1 MNRPPSSIP
10 PAVLQAMLADAFR
23 DHQAGRAA
31 EAERTYRRILIADP
45 RHADSLHLLGM
56 IEHQAGRPESAA
68 QMIREAIAI
77 DANQAH
83 YHSNLGTVLHAQGKL
98 DEAAACYQR
107 ALDLKPDL
115 PEAEINLGNILQ
127 AQGKLDEAVA
137 HYERALTIRPE
148 CAEAF
153 YNLGNA
159 RQAQGKLEEAVECQ
173 ERALA
178 LKPDYADAHNN
189 LGVAL
194 AALGRINYAIVHYE
208 RALELNPSRPN
219 VHNNLGAALTAQN
232 RFAEGIGHHERALEL
247 NPGDATAHCN
257 LGIALVAEG
266 RNAEGIVHYRRALEL
281 NPGYANAYSNLGIA
295 LASQGRTA
303 DAMACYE
310 QALLL
315 NPEHGHAHNN
325 LGIALVD
332 ADKIEEAMAHYARA
346 LALNPNHAETL
357 NNLGNAYKAQGRFE
371 EALAHYGRA
380 IAIRPAYAEAHLNR
394 SEIKSFQRGDADLA
408 ALEALASADGV
419 LASQATFVHF
429 ALAKA
434 LEDTGDYARAFEHL
448 RRGNALKRGQIEYD
462 EAATLAMFQ
471 RLAAVFDSGL
481 FERFRGAGD
490 PSQIPVF
497 VLGMPR
503 SGSTLV
509 EQILASHPQIHGAGE
524 RDTIEKAAGELTAG
538 EPPLNHPAAIYPECI
553 PALDGTAPRRL
564 GQLYLHSLPPVA
576 DGKLRIVDKSPGN
589 FLYLGLIHM
598 MLPNAR
604 IVHTMRDPVDTCASC
619 FSKLFASGMHFTY
632 DLAEL
637 GRYYRGYRELMDH
650 WRSVLPPS
658 AILDVSYEDVVDNL
672 EAQARRLIDFCG
684 LDWDDRCLTFHSTA
698 RPVKTASAVQV
709 RQPLFRGSLQRWRR
723 YESGLAPLLRELGTD
738 ETVRAEH
745 AG

>member
-1 MNRPPSSIP
+1 MNQPPSST
-10 PAVLQAMLADAFR
+10 PASVLRTMLADALR
-23 DHQAGRAA
+23 DHQAGRVA
-31 EAERTYRRILIADP
+31 EAERAYRRILAVDP

-56 IEHQAGRPESAA
+56 IEHQAGRPETAA

-77 DANQAH
+77 DAKQAH
-83 YHSNLGTVLHAQGKL
+83 YHANLGTVLQAQGKL
-98 DEAAACYQR
+98 EEAAVGYQR
-107 ALDLKPDL
+107 ALDLKPDS
-115 PEAEINLGNILQ
+115 AEVHVNVGNILQ
-127 AQGKLDEAVA
+127 AQGRLDEAVA
-137 HYERALTIRPE
+137 HYEEALAIKPE
-148 CAEAF
+148 MAEAF

-159 RQAQGKLEEAVECQ
+159 RQAQGKLDDAVACQ

-194 AALGRINYAIVHYE
+194 AALGRTADAIVHYE
-208 RALELNPSRPN
+208 RALDLNPRQPN
-219 VHNNLGAALTAQN
+219 VHNNLGVALTAQH
-232 RFAEGIGHHERALEL
+232 RFAEGIGHHELALEI
-247 NPGDATAHCN
+247 NPRDAAAYCN
-257 LGIALVAEG
+257 MGIALVAQG
-266 RNAEGIVHYRRALEL
+266 RLAEGIVQYRRALEL

-295 LASQGRTA
+295 LASQGRSA
-303 DAMACYE
+303 DAIACYE

-315 NPEHGHAHNN
+315 NPGHGHAHNN
-325 LGIALVD
+325 LGVALVE

-357 NNLGNAYKAQGRFE
+357 NNLGNIYKAQGRFE

-408 ALEALASADGV
+408 ALEALAGGDN
-419 LASQATFVHF
+419 ASGPQAMFVHF

-434 LEDTGDYARAFEHL
+434 LEDTGDFTRAFEHL
-448 RRGNALKRGQIEYD
+448 REGNALKRGQIEYD

-471 RLAAVFDSGL
+471 RVAAVFDSAV
-481 FERFRGAGD
+481 FEQFRGAGD
-490 PSQIPVF
+490 PSQVPVF

-524 RDTIEKAAGELTAG
+524 RDFIEKAAGELTVG
-538 EPPLNHPAAIYPECI
+538 DLPAIYPECV
-553 PALDGTAPRRL
+553 PALDRSDLRRV
-564 GQLYLHSLPPVA
+564 GESYLRSLPPA
-576 DGKLRIVDKSPGN
+576 AAGTLRIVNKSPGN
-589 FLYLGLIHM
+589 FLFAGLIRL

-604 IVHTMRDPVDTCASC
+604 IIHTTRNPIDTCASC
-619 FSKLFASGMHFTY
+619 FSKLFTSGMHFTY

-637 GRYYRGYRELMDH
+637 GRYYRGYRELMGH
-650 WRSVLPPS
+650 WRSVLPPG
-658 AILDVSYEDVVDNL
+658 AMLDVSYEEVVEDL
-672 EAQARRLIDFCG
+672 EAQARRLIDYCG
-684 LDWDDRCLTFHSTA
+684 LDWDDRCLAFHSTA

-723 YESGLAPLLRELGTD
+723 YGSGLAPLLREFGT
-738 ETVRAEH
+738 EES
-745 AG
+745 